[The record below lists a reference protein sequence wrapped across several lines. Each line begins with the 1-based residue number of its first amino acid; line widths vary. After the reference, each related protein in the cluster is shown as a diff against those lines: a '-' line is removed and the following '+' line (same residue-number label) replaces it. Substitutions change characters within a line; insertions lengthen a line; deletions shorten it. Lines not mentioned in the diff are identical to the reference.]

1 MGKNVRQKKD
11 FRKLL
16 SVEGKKIRRKLASPS
31 LPILRPIGMPPRG
44 VWFLTGLA
52 LLSRLLWLSPEGLWL
67 DEVFVYFDCKMP
79 IWHIL
84 LTMHPL
90 HFFIGKAFLS
100 IHDSPEMLRLPS
112 VLWGTAAIPIIFMTL
127 REMSGRQAAWL
138 GAAFM
143 ACSSYLF
150 NYSLDANYYGAVIF
164 FSSTGLFFLTRYLSD
179 ANLMDM
185 IFSILA
191 FMLALGF
198 HPFAGILG
206 GPAVAVMVG
215 RAVTSP
221 RHRRTLWPFSWFRE
235 GRPVAG
241 IFYLVLL
248 VVSIFFFAKALPRIR
263 SMMNILGQLIEVGAT
278 FSNIQFGHIFFLN
291 YFRCNLTAFSFPFT
305 FFERTVAWGAF
316 VLFCSGVIAGLRR
329 KPWISILALVSVLG
343 TFVLIFNLKAER
355 FFHMRFLSALLPI
368 YALFLSTGAV
378 QMVKWVGWLSPEQ
391 DGEPSATRQGRN
403 ASVGRIRDEDK
414 PAPAL
419 LWIVLG
425 AYTGGIALSFA
436 LGWEKNRPWSAY
448 VGWGLYVAIF
458 LCLALAGCIQRLRAV
473 PGAWRRRATLGVLVP
488 VLLANVL
495 SIAGRMIAAHPNY
508 KRIVEI
514 WKKQAQAGDP
524 VVFQNFGEWEP
535 LRYYL
540 PKAGLSLR
548 NALRLNDTSGEVG
561 VRMSQLRGLARTL
574 SRGWL
579 LRSWDIDLNSG
590 IVDWANKHL
599 PFVEFAPSSFGA
611 GMDIRLFR
619 LNVKDSY
626 LNAPYGLRIQYGEH
640 DNRHIL
646 NDGRV
651 LYERLVDVDGAS
663 TFTVSMEA
671 AQAGTP
677 STSPNDVEI
686 YVDGRSFGSVASI
699 SASGG
704 IFLTDKKHTLGA
716 AFRTSAP
723 YPSLL
728 WNILDLPVA
737 LHFPA
742 RALTIPFHSF
752 VVGKEYKGRPALVL
766 TRNVG
771 VEYWFDFPAAGLYE
785 LTIQA
790 VHDKGAYDI
799 RRPVWLDIALDE
811 QFQGILPF
819 EKGDNTWDVR
829 SMPIRVPSSGM
840 HALAVNLVSGALA
853 RWNLAPDEEINAV
866 LGDISIRR
874 HSGGAPI
881 CDQRLSAG
889 NSGGR
894 APKTIPIPVFEEK
907 QGERPLPG
915 WVVDGKPSSIR
926 LDDKRPLGLQGA
938 PAVEVEV
945 PYDSGGI
952 ILLAPLQNLR
962 PGTHLVQA
970 EAMLA
975 TYDLLNHSAT
985 LGIAFFGED
994 ASRGILPGSPVIG
1007 AQEGIQRQAGPSRF
1021 SVVANPPSGA
1031 RFWAPIINIYQNGTR
1046 PSSAP
1051 GYVSV
1056 GGVRIGE
1063 Y

>member
-1 MGKNVRQKKD
+1 MGKNVRQ
-11 FRKLL
+11 RKG
-16 SVEGKKIRRKLASPS
+16 SRKPIPVDEKKIKKKLASTL
-31 LPILRPIGMPPRG
+31 LPTPRPIMMPPRG
-44 VWFLTGLA
+44 VWILTGITLI
-52 LLSRLLWLSPEGLWL
+52 SRLLWLSPEGLWL
-67 DEVFVYFDCKMP
+67 DEVFVYFDCKAP
-79 IWHIL
+79 VWHIL
-84 LTMHPL
+84 RTMHPL
-90 HFFIGKAFLS
+90 HFIIGKAFLS

-112 VLWGTAAIPIIFMTL
+112 VLWGTAVIPIIFMTL
-127 REMSGRQAAWL
+127 REMSGKDAAWL
-138 GAAFM
+138 GALFM

-164 FSSTGLFFLTRYLSD
+164 FSSTGLFFLTRYLSE
-179 ANLMDM
+179 ANLLNMLL
-185 IFSILA
+185 SILA
-191 FMLALGF
+191 FIVALGF

-206 GPAVAVMVG
+206 GPAVVVMVC
-215 RAVTSP
+215 RAITSP
-221 RHRRTLWPFSWFRE
+221 RHRRALLPTIWFRE
-235 GRPVAG
+235 GRPIEG
-241 IFYLVLL
+241 IAYSVLL

-263 SMMNILGQLIEVGAT
+263 SMISVLEQLIEPGAT
-278 FSNIQFGHIFFLN
+278 FSNIQFGHAFFFN

-305 FFERTVAWGAF
+305 FFECTVAWGAF
-316 VLFCSGVIAGLRR
+316 VLFCLSIIAGLRR
-329 KPWISILALVSVLG
+329 KPWMSILALVSVLG
-343 TFVLIFNLKAER
+343 TFVLIFNINAER

-378 QMVKWVGWLSPEQ
+378 QIVRWAGCLSPER
-391 DGEPSATRQGRN
+391 DVEPSVSRKVRN
-403 ASVGRIRDEDK
+403 DSVGEIRDKDN
-414 PAPAL
+414 PVPAL
-419 LWIVLG
+419 LWVVLG
-425 AYTGGIALSFA
+425 AYIGGIALSFA
-436 LGWEKNRPWSAY
+436 FGWEKNRPLSAY
-448 VGWGLYVAIF
+448 VGWGLYAAIL
-458 LCLALAGCIQRLRAV
+458 LCLALAGSLQRRRAV
-473 PGAWRRRATLGVLVP
+473 PDTWCRRTALLVLVP
-488 VLLANVL
+488 VFLANVL
-495 SIAGRMIAAHPNY
+495 SIAGRMIAVRPNY

-514 WKKQAQAGDP
+514 WKKQARADDH
-524 VVFQNFGEWEP
+524 VVFQSFGEWEP

-548 NALRLNDTSGEVG
+548 NAIRLNDTSGEVG
-561 VRMSQLRGLARTL
+561 VRLAQLRGLARTL

-579 LRSWDIDLNSG
+579 IRSWDIDLTSG
-590 IVDWANKHL
+590 ILDWAEKHL

-640 DNRHIL
+640 DNRRTL
-646 NDGRV
+646 NDGRI

-671 AQAGTP
+671 AQAGAP
-677 STSPNDVEI
+677 SVSPNDVEI

-716 AFRTSAP
+716 VFGTPAP
-723 YPSLL
+723 HPSLL
-728 WNILDLPVA
+728 WNTLDLPVA
-737 LHFPA
+737 SHFPA

-752 VVGKEYKGRPALVL
+752 VVEKEYEGRSALVL

-771 VEYWFDFPAAGLYE
+771 VEYWFDFPDAGLYE

-790 VHDKGAYDI
+790 VHDKGAYDM

-819 EKGDNTWDVR
+819 EKGDNTWGVR

-840 HALAVNLVSGALA
+840 HSLAINLVSGAIA
-853 RWNLAPDEEINAV
+853 RWNLAPDEEINAI
-866 LGDISIRR
+866 LGDISIKR
-874 HSGGAPI
+874 HSEGTPVL
-881 CDQRLSAG
+881 DQRLFAG
-889 NSGGR
+889 NSGVR
-894 APKTIPIPVFEEK
+894 EPKTIPIPIFEEK
-907 QGERPLPG
+907 QGKHLLPG
-915 WVVDGKPSSIR
+915 WVVNGKPSSI
-926 LDDKRPLGLQGA
+926 LMDEKRPLGLQRE
-938 PAVEVEV
+938 PAVEVKV

-962 PGTHLVQA
+962 PGSRLIQA

-975 TYDLLNHSAT
+975 TYDLFNHSAT

-994 ASRGILPGSPVIG
+994 VSKGILPGSPVIG
-1007 AQEGIQRQAGPSRF
+1007 AQEGILRQAGPSRF
-1021 SVVANPPSGA
+1021 SVVASPPTGA

-1046 PSSAP
+1046 PSANP
-1051 GYVSV
+1051 GYVSI
-1056 GGVRIGE
+1056 GGICVCE